1 MRSFFRSE
9 YAALFV
15 GPAPAYRPHFDSD
28 QSFLRQLTKVQS
40 VSYGFDINREEI
52 KQIGH
57 EDLLTR
63 RINITTADPAP
74 GSNID
79 VNIEPVPVNF
89 GFEYIPTC
97 GLNEY
102 LLNFNVVPSG
112 DPEENSFISRHFGD
126 KNFFLVLRDDAGKQ
140 ANHLK
145 DDIDFHGH
153 YVMGIGNA
161 FATRYSTSASVGS
174 LMRSSFNYQASNITV
189 DMYSGDNY
197 IPAIHLYDGKYKE
210 EHQYR
215 FGDEDFANEYDHPG
229 LLPNYISLTIE
240 ESNIGGAVLSRENA
254 NANAFT
260 IDVDI
265 PRRNLYGFGSMYPY
279 DRKMALPCR
288 GNLNLNIIKKDLE
301 TGNLNQI
308 LKNDKPYKIYIDCQ
322 SNCPPSSQFCENNDR
337 STLMTYVIDNA
348 VLKNKRSDLAINNFA
363 TVSLDFDFTLTREN
377 GFLISGGCLNSSS
390 APNANLSSPCNPD
403 AASSDADD
411 STFCDPIIAASPTPT
426 VTKTPTVTPSI
437 SVSPTIT
444 PTVTKTPTI
453 TPTNSVTPT
462 VTATPTSSI
471 TPTVTITPT
480 ATLTPT
486 ITPTS
491 SVTPTATVT
500 ATSSITPTPTV
511 TATATTTPTITSTAT
526 ITPTVTS
533 TSSVTPTA
541 TITPTSSITP
551 TPTVTP
557 TATISQTPTI
567 TPTISASATVTPT
580 CTITPSISITP
591 TATPSPTPLFDQ
603 FVRFQYQSTYL
614 VEGSTASVIV
624 RRDLATSHFGLADFE
639 VDYTT
644 LNAAN
649 SAIGSGDA
657 SPSGPNYDYI
667 SGSGTLSFAVDQTE
681 ATINVTGLPLV
692 GVDNGENDEFFYL
705 KLYNPR
711 SSNCNIEI
719 TGVNP
724 YSVFIVEPS

>member
-308 LKNDKPYKIYIDCQ
+308 LKHDKPYKIYIDCQ

-390 APNANLSSPCNPD
+390 APHANLSSPCNPD
-403 AASSDADD
+403 AASSDVDD

-426 VTKTPTVTPSI
+426 STLTPTITPSNT
-437 SVSPTIT
+437 VTPTIT
-444 PTVTKTPTI
+444 PTVTKTAT
-453 TPTNSVTPT
+453 VTPT
-462 VTATPTSSI
+462 VTATPTTTPTSTATQTPTITVTSTTSSTPTVTPTI
-471 TPTVTITPT
+471 THTPTNTQTPTVTVSSTPTVTPTATITPTVTFTPSVTATSTSTATPTATITSTPTITPTITQTPTLTPTVTTTPTITQTATATVTTTPTVTITPT
-480 ATLTPT
+480 AT
-486 ITPTS
+486 
-491 SVTPTATVT
+491 
-500 ATSSITPTPTV
+500 PTV
-511 TATATTTPTITSTAT
+511 
-526 ITPTVTS
+526 
-533 TSSVTPTA
+533 
-541 TITPTSSITP
+541 
-551 TPTVTP
+551 
-557 TATISQTPTI
+557 
-567 TPTISASATVTPT
+567 
-580 CTITPSISITP
+580 
-591 TATPSPTPLFDQ
+591 TPLFDQ
-603 FVRFQYQSTYL
+603 FVRFQYSSTYL
-614 VEGSTASVIV
+614 VEGSTASVTV

-644 LNAAN
+644 LDAAN

-724 YSVFIVEPS
+724 YSVFIVEP